1 MATEKKSIIKDAIT
15 DYKQIQEA
23 AEKVAKDKLSSEFPN
38 EFKKLV
44 KEELGNNNN
53 NKKSAKESYKKLDES
68 DDKNTKSTMKDKKE
82 TKKKVNEDERNQDFM
97 GDVENDT
104 PNKENETDGDGVAY
118 KEKSSK
124 ESVANKTEEKGGSS
138 EKSISVEKESKEGVE
153 KVNEEFDVSD
163 LDLPDTEDA
172 LDAAGPDDEV
182 VTMDE
187 IEKEISEMEQ
197 LKDELEEDVND
208 PFSDKVG
215 KMRDQL
221 QEMLNSIDQMQE
233 QKKHGGKQ
241 NYKGREDGGPTQSMI
256 DEEEVEEQKKH
267 GGKQNYKGREDGGPT
282 QSMID
287 EDDMITDDDIEAVIN
302 DDEIDEAQGGS
313 LSSNKHV
320 AGDHLPGKGYSDYK
334 NDKKRYG
341 SVNRQNE
348 NAKKKV
354 NALIQENKKLTKKIN
369 ESKKYKETV
378 TKLVENYKSALDKY
392 RTQLKD
398 MAVYNTN
405 LSHVNNLLVNEDLAL
420 TQKDKIKIIKEFK
433 SIESIKDSQ
442 KKYKDVL
449 NEMKEGKKTI
459 SESKEIEDKLNESVG
474 ESSKKQLDEISE
486 KTAYKNN
493 EHIQKIKNMVEYI
506 ERNDKKNN
514 LNS

>member
-256 DEEEVEEQKKH
+256 DE
-267 GGKQNYKGREDGGPT
+267 
-282 QSMID
+282 
-287 EDDMITDDDIEAVIN
+287 DDMITDDDIEAVIN